1 MMCNNFAS
9 QSCSSAGAPF
19 HFIFIFFSPPH
30 FYVFTIGD
38 KAPTGFTIMLC
49 RCSQQERVIAV
60 GVWGSPRRF
69 GGSGQSCQKLP
80 EDSAVLRTP
89 APAKCRKTV
98 CLSFHFACDAASVR
112 AARASVRR
120 HPGRSSAR
128 FFRLSID
135 NCIKPTCWLGD
146 SGGGGVSGTCQRRH
160 ACPPGPRKRRLH
172 ARAAARR

>member
-1 MMCNNFAS
+1 
-9 QSCSSAGAPF
+9 
-19 HFIFIFFSPPH
+19 
-30 FYVFTIGD
+30 
-38 KAPTGFTIMLC
+38 MLC

-69 GGSGQSCQKLP
+69 GSSGQSCQRLP

-98 CLSFHFACDAASVR
+98 CLSFHFACAAASMR

-120 HPGRSSAR
+120 HPGCSSAR

-135 NCIKPTCWLGD
+135 NCVKPTCWLGD
-146 SGGGGVSGTCQRRH
+146 SGSGGVSGTCQRRH
-160 ACPPGPRKRRLH
+160 ACPPGPRKRRTLTLH